1 MASPIIL
8 VTGATGFLGPFVVGA
23 LRARGVRV
31 VTTARSGGDAPVD
44 LTRPNML
51 AAVVEALAPDRVV
64 NLMAMARLAD
74 CEADPA
80 RAERVNASVPG
91 ELAARFGPQLLH
103 VSTDLVFDGRGGP
116 YDENAP
122 PAPLSVYGQSKAL
135 GEERVLA
142 HGGRVV
148 RLPLLFGPDAAGRGA
163 SEMVVQALRAG
174 QRLPLYTNEYRT
186 PLHAADAAEAL
197 GEIVLAEAA
206 PSLLHVAGPERLSRW
221 ELGRRIALA
230 QGLEPGG
237 LEAVECHDPLRPRDV
252 ALQGRWPCRRSLAA
266 MLREL

>member
-8 VTGATGFLGPFVVGA
+8 VTGATGFLAPFVVAA
-23 LRARGVRV
+23 LRARGLQV

-51 AAVVEALAPDRVV
+51 AAVLEALAPQRVV

-80 RAERVNASVPG
+80 RAERINASLPA
-91 ELAARFGPQLLH
+91 EFAARFGRHLLH

-116 YDENAP
+116 YDETSP
-122 PAPLSVYGQSKAL
+122 PAPLSVYGQTKAL

-142 HGGRVV
+142 HGARAV

-163 SEMVVQALRAG
+163 SEMVVRALREG
-174 QRLPLYTNEYRT
+174 RSVPLFTNEYRT

-197 GEIVLAEAA
+197 AEVVLAAEA
-206 PSLLHVAGPERLSRW
+206 PGLLHVAGPERLSRW
-221 ELGRRIALA
+221 EFARRVAVARNLDPA
-230 QGLEPGG
+230 GLEP
-237 LEAVECHDPLRPRDV
+237 VECQDPLRPRDV
-252 ALQGRWPCRRSLAA
+252 ALRGRWPCRRSLAA
-266 MLREL
+266 MLRDL